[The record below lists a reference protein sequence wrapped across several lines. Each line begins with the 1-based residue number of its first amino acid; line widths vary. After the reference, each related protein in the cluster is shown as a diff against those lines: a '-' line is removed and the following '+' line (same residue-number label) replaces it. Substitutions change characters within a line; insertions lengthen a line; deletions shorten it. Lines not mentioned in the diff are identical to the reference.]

1 MLKFW
6 DKLKR
11 ILTKSKDE
19 GDINRYYQYQYNL
32 KLSQIDTSFDD
43 LKKASTQLVK
53 ESEDLTKSILAKF
66 EQFKNRFDT
75 LFENINAQVFVLD
88 SKKNI
93 IEINSSACNLF
104 GLEKNT
110 VIGNNFDTVV
120 EKHPILTKLFL
131 EIKPKINMEE
141 SFRAYKNIDGIVEK
155 DNFDGKYE
163 FVSLPIKSELG
174 EEREVILIMEKRCN

>member
-11 ILTKSKDE
+11 ILTKS
-19 GDINRYYQYQYNL
+19 N
-32 KLSQIDTSFDD
+32 
-43 LKKASTQLVK
+43 
-53 ESEDLTKSILAKF
+53 LTKSILAKF

-141 SFRAYKNIDGIVEK
+141 TIETA
-155 DNFDGKYE
+155 
-163 FVSLPIKSELG
+163 LSEVFQLAF
-174 EEREVILIMEKRCN
+174 